1 MIEAVAAPGMANV
14 ATLALLATSMLTSFI
29 TAAFGI
35 GGGVLL
41 LAVVAVVLPP
51 AVLIPVHGAVQ
62 IGSNAGRLLLML
74 KDVERTSVLP
84 FLMGSL
90 LGAGL
95 GGVLFLRLPPWLVQF
110 AIAGFIT
117 WAVFGGT
124 PTLGRRHLLAA
135 GAISSFLTMLF
146 GATGPFVSAVV
157 ASMRLTP
164 VRHVATQAAL
174 MTLQHSLKILVFA
187 LLGFAFAPYLP
198 LIIAMVASGF
208 VGTVLGRHLLV
219 RMGHR
224 YFKPILNG
232 LLLLLAA
239 RLVWQGAG
247 ALLKG

>member
-1 MIEAVAAPGMANV
+1 MENGAA
-14 ATLALLATSMLTSFI
+14 LALVATSMLTSFI

-35 GGGVLL
+35 GGGVML
-41 LAVVAVVLPP
+41 LAVLAVVLPP

-74 KDVERTSVLP
+74 KDVERTSVPP
-84 FLMGSL
+84 FLLGSL
-90 LGAGL
+90 LGASL
-95 GGVLFLRLPPWLVQF
+95 GGVLFLRLPPWLIQF
-110 AIAGFIT
+110 AIAGFIV
-117 WAVFGGT
+117 WAVIGNT

-135 GAISSFLTMLF
+135 GAVSSFLTMLF
-146 GATGPFVSAVV
+146 GATGPFVAAVV

-174 MTLQHSLKILVFA
+174 MTLQHSLKILVFG
-187 LLGFAFAPYLP
+187 LLGFAFASYLP
-198 LIIAMVASGF
+198 LITAMVASGF

-224 YFKPILNG
+224 YFKSILNA

-239 RLVWQGAG
+239 RLAWQGTEI
-247 ALLKG
+247 LLQG